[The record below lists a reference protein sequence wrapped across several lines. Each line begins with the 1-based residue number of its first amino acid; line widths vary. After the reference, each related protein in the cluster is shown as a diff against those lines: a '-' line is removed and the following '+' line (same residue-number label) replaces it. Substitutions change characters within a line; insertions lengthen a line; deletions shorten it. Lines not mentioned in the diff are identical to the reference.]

1 LGGGDFGMSGIS
13 DLSVP
18 EIKNGVHFLEKAG
31 GQPSRTFR
39 NHGLNLADVPAMD
52 FIQWPAMCVTITAA
66 WFVSSSSRARR
77 KIGFWLFLLSNVLW
91 VTWGVSAHAYALIV
105 LQVGLAIMNI
115 RGERKN
121 TA

>member
-1 LGGGDFGMSGIS
+1 
-13 DLSVP
+13 
-18 EIKNGVHFLEKAG
+18 
-31 GQPSRTFR
+31 
-39 NHGLNLADVPAMD
+39 MD

-66 WFVSSSSRARR
+66 WFVASSSRSRR
-77 KIGFWLFLLSNVLW
+77 KLGFWLFLLSNVLW
-91 VTWGVSAHAYALIV
+91 VIWGISAHAYALIV